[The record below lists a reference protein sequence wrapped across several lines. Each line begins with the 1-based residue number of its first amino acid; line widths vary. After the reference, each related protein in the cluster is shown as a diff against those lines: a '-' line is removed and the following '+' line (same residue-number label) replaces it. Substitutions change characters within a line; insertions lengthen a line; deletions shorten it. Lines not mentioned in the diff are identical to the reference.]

1 MTESELES
9 KDYTLLFI
17 VAISVVAIS
26 IFGFSYY
33 MVLKSEKEYYRRN
46 KQCYEELTL
55 LIDRSSM
62 QKSKWIENT
71 ILAEK
76 HALGS
81 TSYCWILDLVQG
93 TGEDQHPQ
101 ANDGIGKSEK
111 RDQTLKKEKEGNNG
125 RLSDH

>member
-1 MTESELES
+1 MAESESES
-9 KDYTLLFI
+9 KEFYTLILFI
-17 VAISVVAIS
+17 AVGVAAIALAV
-26 IFGFSYY
+26 FYY
-33 MVLKSEKEYYRRN
+33 YRALKSEHEYYRRN

-81 TSYCWILDLVQG
+81 TNYCWILDLVQG
-93 TGEDQHPQ
+93 TQHIQ
-101 ANDGIGKSEK
+101 KNDGIEKSEK
-111 RDQTLKKEKEGNNG
+111 RDQSLKTRKEGNNG

>member
-1 MTESELES
+1 MAEPESES
-9 KDYTLLFI
+9 KDYTPLLI
-17 VAISVVAIS
+17 IALGVAAISLLVFFYDRS
-26 IFGFSYY
+26 
-33 MVLKSEKEYYRRN
+33 LKAEKEYYRKN

-81 TSYCWILDLVQG
+81 TNYCWILDLVEG
-93 TGEDQHPQ
+93 TGEEQHLQ
-101 ANDGIGKSEK
+101 KNYGTEKSEE
-111 RDQTLKKEKEGNNG
+111 RDQTLKKARRGK
-125 RLSDH
+125 

>member
-1 MTESELES
+1 MADSELES
-9 KDYTLLFI
+9 KDYTPVLIIALG
-17 VAISVVAIS
+17 VVAIGLLV
-26 IFGFSYY
+26 FFYDRAQ
-33 MVLKSEKEYYRRN
+33 KSEKEYYRRN

-55 LIDRSSM
+55 LIDRSST

-81 TSYCWILDLVQG
+81 TNYCWILDLVQG
-93 TGEDQHPQ
+93 TGKDQHLQ
-101 ANDGIGKSEK
+101 TNDSLEKSEK
-111 RDQTLKKEKEGNNG
+111 RDQTLKTRKEENNG

>member
-1 MTESELES
+1 MTESES

-26 IFGFSYY
+26 IFGFSYH
-33 MVLKSEKEYYRRN
+33 MALKSEKEYYRRN

-81 TSYCWILDLVQG
+81 TNYCWILDLVQG
-93 TGEDQHPQ
+93 TGKDQHLQ
-101 ANDGIGKSEK
+101 TNDGLETSGK
-111 RDQTLKKEKEGNNG
+111 RDQTLKTRKEGNNG
-125 RLSDH
+125 RLFDH